1 MVIHP
6 PLARR
11 AWAGML
17 LALVGALLLA
27 QMQGQMHRVVHI
39 EHQHTIQARGHVGPV
54 HADAAA
60 DAKADEESQ
69 AHWVLRLF
77 ASHYDDATCRLF
89 DQSGQSASLP
99 SVPLLVLP
107 VLASLRHAA
116 CFEAARPAEAVALT
130 LARGPPFP
138 R

>member
-1 MVIHP
+1 MHP

-11 AWAGML
+11 TWIGVL

-27 QMQGQMHRVVHI
+27 QMQGPMHRVVHI
-39 EHQHTIQARGHVGPV
+39 EHQQTIQARGHVGPV
-54 HADAAA
+54 HAGAAA
-60 DAKADEESQ
+60 EADEESQ

-77 ASHYDDATCRLF
+77 ASHDDDATCRLF
-89 DQSGQSASLP
+89 DQSSQSASLP
-99 SVPLLVLP
+99 SVPLLALP

>member
-1 MVIHP
+1 MVTHS

-39 EHQHTIQARGHVGPV
+39 EHHHTLEAHGHAGAV
-54 HADAAA
+54 HAGAAV
-60 DAKADEESQ
+60 DADEESQ

-77 ASHYDDATCRLF
+77 ASHHDDATCRLF
-89 DQSGQSASLP
+89 DHSGQPASLP

-138 R
+138 P